1 MSPGRRL
8 PLSILGLLALATAA
22 RAPSCVQVVSANAA
36 PRVERAG
43 VAAAGGPAPL
53 SVRITAPRGRLA
65 STGPI
70 RIVARVTPPPG
81 LAVASVKFYLDDQ
94 LLGEDATGPAYAVE
108 WTDENPYL
116 AHRIRVEAADAAGHH
131 AEDDLALEPLEVLE
145 DAQITRV
152 LLDAS
157 VQDAEGR
164 SVAGLTA
171 SNFAIFE
178 DDAPQTIDMLAADT
192 VPSTFLLLVDR
203 SQSMSYRMDFVQRA
217 GRRLVDYLRPQD
229 RMVVVPFSR
238 TLGSVTGPTSD
249 HQTVSDAIAAIESGG
264 GTAIYDA
271 VRDAAARLDAVDGR
285 RAIVLL
291 TDGYDEHSRGT
302 IDMAIAALGRAH
314 VTLYAVGVGG
324 TAGISLAGQAALTR
338 LARASGGRAYFP
350 FRDEDLPGVHE
361 RIAGDVQHRY
371 LVSYTPTNDARDGRW
386 RQIRIEVAPAGLRVY
401 ARPGYVAPAPPPI
414 RPAIEFT
421 VKDTAKDDAKG
432 TAEGAAKGT
441 AEDTAEDTVH
451 AFADFAAEDF
461 TIVEDGVP
469 QQIQRFGEA
478 VTPLSIVVALDA
490 SGSMKASAAAVQA
503 AARGFVDCLR
513 SQDRLAIELFND
525 RVRFESELSTHRQVS
540 LMAVDAYAARGGTA
554 LYDAVGDALARLK
567 AVEGRGAL
575 VLLTDGRDE
584 NQAGDG
590 PGSARTQAAILEDI
604 RASNVTIYAIGLG
617 TNVDRAL
624 LARLAADT
632 HGEAYFPDDVSQ
644 LANEYQR
651 VLERLRRRYVVS
663 YTSTNT
669 ARDGRW
675 RAVDVRSRAP
685 HVAIDSAGGYFAP
698 NR

>member
-8 PLSILGLLALATAA
+8 PLSILGLLALATTA
-22 RAPSCVQVVSANAA
+22 RVPLCMHTTA
-36 PRVERAG
+36 
-43 VAAAGGPAPL
+43 AAAGGDAYAIAPDTSAL

-65 STGPI
+65 STGPV

-81 LAVASVKFYLDDQ
+81 LAVASVKFYLDDR
-94 LLGEDATGPAYAVE
+94 LLGEDAAGPAYAVE

-116 AHRIRVEAADAAGHH
+116 AHHIRVEAADAAGHR

-157 VQDAEGR
+157 VQDADGR

-171 SNFAIFE
+171 SNFTIFE

-229 RMVVVPFSR
+229 RMIVLPFSR

-249 HQTVSDAIAAIESGG
+249 HQTVADAIAAIESGG

-291 TDGYDEHSRGT
+291 TDGYDEHSQGT
-302 IDMAIAALGRAH
+302 IDAAIEALGRAH

-338 LARASGGRAYFP
+338 LARSSGGRAYFP

-361 RIAGDVQHRY
+361 RIAGDLQHRY

-386 RQIRIEVAPAGLRVY
+386 RQVRVEVAPAGLRVY

-421 VKDTAKDDAKG
+421 VKDTAH
-432 TAEGAAKGT
+432 T
-441 AEDTAEDTVH
+441 
-451 AFADFAAEDF
+451 FADFAAEDF

-525 RVRFESELSTHRQVS
+525 RVQFESDLSTHRQVS
-540 LMAVDAYAARGGTA
+540 LMAVDAYATHGGTA
-554 LYDAVGDALARLK
+554 LYDAASEAVARLK
-567 AVEGRGAL
+567 SVEGRGAL

-590 PGSARTQAAILEDI
+590 PGSTRTQAALIEEI
-604 RASNVTIYAIGLG
+604 RASNIVIYTIGLG

-624 LARLAADT
+624 LTRLAEDT

-644 LANEYQR
+644 LASEYQR
-651 VLERLRRRYVVS
+651 VLESLRRRYVVS
-663 YTSTNT
+663 YTSTNP

-675 RAVDVRSRAP
+675 RAVDVRSRVP
-685 HVAIDSAGGYFAP
+685 DVAVASAGGYFAP
-698 NR
+698 DR